1 MKLDIIQDIFRSK
14 FSKIDALETILM
26 NEVARK
32 AEINVLLS
40 MVNDL
45 TEKVEKMSAFI
56 ERIKPVLPD
65 DIKLYLEL
73 SEGENN
79 E

>member
-1 MKLDIIQDIFRSK
+1 MKVDIIQDIFRSK
-14 FSKIDALETILM
+14 FSKVDALETILM
-26 NEVARK
+26 NEITRK
-32 AEINVLLS
+32 DAFNSLLS
-40 MVNDL
+40 TVNDL
-45 TEKVEKMSAFI
+45 AEKVEKMSTFI